1 VRTEVYWVSAG
12 VIVSIFGRIGSL
24 VMTMIRKD
32 LGIKDSGNVF
42 IIGKDDIIARV
53 DKLIF
58 VAPIIYYLFL
68 ALDKGLFAQIFN

>member
-1 VRTEVYWVSAG
+1 
-12 VIVSIFGRIGSL
+12 
-24 VMTMIRKD
+24 MTMIRKD

-58 VAPIIYYLFL
+58 VAPIIYYLFI
-68 ALDKGLFAQIFN
+68 ALNTDLFTKLFN